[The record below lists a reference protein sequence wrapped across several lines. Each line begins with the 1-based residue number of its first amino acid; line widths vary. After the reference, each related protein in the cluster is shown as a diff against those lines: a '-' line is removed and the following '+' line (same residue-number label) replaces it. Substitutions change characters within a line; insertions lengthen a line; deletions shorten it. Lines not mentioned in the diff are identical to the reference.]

1 MMEFK
6 PVPGYNPDDFRSYSN
21 FGTRMRRW
29 SPLTLCLF
37 IFLTQ
42 FEWSPLWLTIST
54 QVAIGI
60 IAGLT
65 LLGILIS
72 IFTLK
77 LFSRKMNDKYKNP
90 LFDSG
95 NQIEL
100 SCIIFVCFM
109 IYMVG
114 WPITLA
120 AYAGVNL
127 LVVTMHVGLL
137 IKQIRQKKG

>member
-1 MMEFK
+1 
-6 PVPGYNPDDFRSYSN
+6 
-21 FGTRMRRW
+21 
-29 SPLTLCLF
+29 
-37 IFLTQ
+37 
-42 FEWSPLWLTIST
+42 
-54 QVAIGI
+54 
-60 IAGLT
+60 
-65 LLGILIS
+65 
-72 IFTLK
+72 
-77 LFSRKMNDKYKNP
+77 MNDKYKNP